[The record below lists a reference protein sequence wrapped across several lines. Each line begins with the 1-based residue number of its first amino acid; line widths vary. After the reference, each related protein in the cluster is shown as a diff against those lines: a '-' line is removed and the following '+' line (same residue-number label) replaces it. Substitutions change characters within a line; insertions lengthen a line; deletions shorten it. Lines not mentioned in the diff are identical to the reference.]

1 MGYDLKVFTENIEPE
16 AVNQIYE
23 LIRTAPFE
31 KAVNLGKQKLDLAAI
46 DDHIRNR
53 IPAGSKVHKAYTEDK
68 TVRNLRCFKN
78 LDDLD
83 KLYRSMGTLGGGN
96 SEFSIG
102 GCLIIILLAIAF
114 IVFGSGSWVNMLF
127 TLNLCGDSF
136 ESHIF
141 GF

>member
-1 MGYDLKVFTENIEPE
+1 MGYDLKVFTEN
-16 AVNQIYE
+16 
-23 LIRTAPFE
+23 
-31 KAVNLGKQKLDLAAI
+31 
-46 DDHIRNR
+46 
-53 IPAGSKVHKAYTEDK
+53 TEDK